1 MLNINFSLFS
11 SKGEIHFQIL
21 DACSLFRMKYNVS
34 SVKIRYMCI
43 SVTMIILNEI
53 NFTLL
58 ILIDHI
64 KKKITQLNI
73 VNVLKYE

>member
-34 SVKIRYMCI
+34 SVEIRYMYF
-43 SVTMIILNEI
+43 SHDD
-53 NFTLL
+53 NFKWNKFYITYFNWSYKE
-58 ILIDHI
+58 
-64 KKKITQLNI
+64 KKTQLNI
-73 VNVLKYE
+73 LNVLKYE